1 MDLLKFGIMRL
12 VIGFYNLME
21 LGYLK
26 ENWFF
31 NFNFL
36 LGLLRYVIFL
46 DVMYGCILSYYG
58 EGFLVIW

>member
-1 MDLLKFGIMRL
+1 MDLVKFGIMRL
-12 VIGFYNLME
+12 VIGFYNLKE
-21 LGYLK
+21 FGYLK